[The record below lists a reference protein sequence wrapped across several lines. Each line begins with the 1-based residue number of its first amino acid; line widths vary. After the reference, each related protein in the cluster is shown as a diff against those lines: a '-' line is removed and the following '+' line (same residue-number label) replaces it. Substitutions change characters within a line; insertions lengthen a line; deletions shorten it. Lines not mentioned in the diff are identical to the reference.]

1 MKTGKLIVGSLAFLL
16 MMALCKK
23 TELRDL
29 PPQLKLLVRDIDQN
43 PVNGASADL
52 YLKVEDFQENTNS
65 IMSDTTDNEGIV
77 IFTGL
82 EELHYF
88 FYVEKSGKS
97 NLFGVAGT
105 SSPLEYG
112 VITVI
117 EVKIE

>member
-1 MKTGKLIVGSLAFLL
+1 MKTSKLIVGSLIFLL
-16 MMALCKK
+16 ITASCKK
-23 TELRDL
+23 TEMRDL
-29 PPQLKLLVRDIDQN
+29 PPQLKLLVSDIDQN

-52 YLKVEDFQENTNS
+52 YLTIEDFMENTNS

-77 IFTGL
+77 IFTEL

-97 NLFGVAGT
+97 NFFGVAST
-105 SSPLEYG
+105 SSTLECG

-117 EVKIE
+117 EVIIE